1 VEQWKGTHL
10 DDADQWKP
18 EAPWRTVAAHT
29 KVAKLIA
36 SNIEHMSD
44 DDLKLVIEDVKRR
57 HLELAL
63 EDGPLVRSAECAPAG
78 GAPASE
84 TYGNPGELEL
94 ILQRI
99 RSNGGELR
107 YIDMDEPFFFGH
119 RDPSGCH
126 LLATQLAQQVAASVA
141 SMRHIFPG
149 LQVGDSEVV
158 TADRQWNSELVEWV
172 DAYRAATGE
181 PLAFF
186 HADVQWSELA
196 MRNLVPLAAA
206 QLKERRSLWVSST
219 PPMAA

>member
-107 YIDMDEPFFFGH
+107 YIVSGGE
-119 RDPSGCH
+119 DPRINGGSR
-126 LLATQLAQQVAASVA
+126 T
-141 SMRHIFPG
+141 
-149 LQVGDSEVV
+149 V
-158 TADRQWNSELVEWV
+158 T
-172 DAYRAATGE
+172 TG
-181 PLAFF
+181 
-186 HADVQWSELA
+186 S
-196 MRNLVPLAAA
+196 
-206 QLKERRSLWVSST
+206 RR
-219 PPMAA
+219 P